1 MLLTRF
7 SRRIFVSA
15 GACYLCCQGGIR
27 GLALA
32 FGAAG
37 SVGEMPKSS
46 PGLTYPVA
54 DTGQERF
61 FDNFEEIDRPEIGD
75 AFFGQDAHFRG
86 NPPSY
91 QDNGDGTVT
100 DLVTGLMWEKGYRVV
115 SWEEARRAADSC
127 RLAGFDD
134 WRLPTIKE
142 LYSLVLFSGVD
153 PSGPDMSRVPEGA
166 RPFIHPVFDFQ
177 YGSNGPRIIDTQLL
191 SCTLR
196 RFRGQPFVYG
206 LNVADGRIK
215 SYPVIERGGS
225 AKKFTVR
232 FVRGNPD
239 YGKNRFVDNGD
250 GTITDLATGLMWE
263 KGDSGK
269 GMTWSEALE
278 WAQQKNRSKH
288 LGYSDWRLP
297 DAKELQS
304 IVDYLRP
311 QEEPGAPAIADVFHC
326 TPIINEAG
334 RKDYPYFWTST
345 THESVRRGGADAV
358 YLCFGEGLGYFAP
371 MGAPREP
378 IDIHGP
384 GAQRSDPKTGDP
396 KAFPRGRGPQGD
408 VVRIFNFV
416 RLVRTVAAANPGNG
430 PG

>member
-1 MLLTRF
+1 
-7 SRRIFVSA
+7 
-15 GACYLCCQGGIR
+15 
-27 GLALA
+27 
-32 FGAAG
+32 
-37 SVGEMPKSS
+37 MPKSS
-46 PGLTYPVA
+46 LGLTYPVV

-61 FDNFEEIDRPEIGD
+61 FDNFGEIEQPGIGD
-75 AFFGQDAHFRG
+75 AFFGQDAHFRR
-86 NPPSY
+86 NLPAY

-115 SWEEARRAADSC
+115 SLEEARKAADTC

-153 PSGPDMSRVPEGA
+153 PSGPDVGRVPKGA
-166 RPFIHPVFDFQ
+166 RPFIHPLFDFQ

-191 SCTLR
+191 SGTLR
-196 RFRGQPFVYG
+196 RFRGQQFVYG

-225 AKKFTVR
+225 GKKFTVR

-239 YGKNRFVDNGD
+239 YGKNRLVDNGD

-269 GMTWSEALE
+269 GMTWGEALE

-297 DAKELQS
+297 NAKELQS

-311 QEEPGAPAIADVFHC
+311 QEEPGAPAIADIFQC
-326 TPIINEAG
+326 TSIINEAG
-334 RKDYPYFWTST
+334 RKDYPYYWTST

-358 YLCFGEGLGYFAP
+358 YICFGEGLGYFAP
-371 MGAPREP
+371 LGASREP

-396 KAFPRGRGPQGD
+396 KGFPRGRGPQGD
-408 VVRIFNFV
+408 VVRILNFV
-416 RLVRTVAAANPGNG
+416 RLVRTVDRASSSSG